1 MRISRAL
8 ALFRPSFLALIMNLT
23 EEDLVFMEKC
33 IQRTLLVMYIYMCM
47 CPRVEWSQLTCQWY
61 QEYEKLISFSGT
73 PTVVWRRTGEVCLVG
88 KEFLLLTQ
96 WPRDTLLNK
105 KTYIYEVR
113 KEGRKQAKTDR
124 LTPPVFI

>member
-33 IQRTLLVMYIYMCM
+33 IQRTLLVMYIGCVHVYKK
-47 CPRVEWSQLTCQWY
+47 RRSQLTCERY

-113 KEGRKQAKTDR
+113 KQGREMDR
-124 LTPPVFI
+124 SL